1 MKVLQIN
8 AVNKIRST
16 GRNVSELNAFLREAG
31 HTCAVAYSAGPSEF
45 PEFDYHIGSKTDVK
59 IHGLLSRLTGKQGYF
74 SKSVTRKLLSFTDGF
89 APDIVVLNNL
99 HANYIHLPL
108 LLRYLAEKDIA
119 TVAVLHDCWFYTG
132 HCCHYTAARCCKWQ
146 EHCGACPAKKQYNCS
161 WFFDRSA
168 EMLADKKQL
177 FGAIPRLGVVG
188 VSDWLTGEAK
198 KAPVFKNAKSIQR
211 IYNWVDT
218 DLFTPQ
224 DTAALR
230 EKLGLKDQKVLL
242 CVASAWSQEK
252 GLDTVLQFANGL
264 PQGQRLLLVGNAPEE
279 TLAGTNILHIPA
291 TDDVKALAALYAMAD
306 VFVQPSLEETFGKVT
321 AEALSCG
328 TPVVC
333 FDSTANPE
341 LVGEGCGTVVS
352 AGEADALAA
361 AAQAILSAGKAMFSE
376 SCRAFAL
383 QNFRAETSL
392 RQYLEFFETIC
403 LAQSR

>member
-1 MKVLQIN
+1 MRVLQIN

-16 GRNVSELNAFLREAG
+16 GRNVSELNDFLRKAG
-31 HTCAVAYSAGPSEF
+31 HTCAVAYSAGPSDL
-45 PEFDYHIGSKTDVK
+45 PEYEYHIGSKTDVK
-59 IHGLLSRLTGKQGYF
+59 LHGLLSRVSGKQGYF
-74 SKSVTRKLLSFTDGF
+74 SKNATRKLLNFTGSF

-108 LLRYLAEKDIA
+108 LLRYFAEKDIA

-132 HCCHYTAARCCKWQ
+132 HCCHYTAAGCCKWQ
-146 EHCGACPAKKQYNCS
+146 EHCGGCPARKQYNRS

-168 EMLADKKQL
+168 DMLADKKEL

-198 KAPVFKNAKSIQR
+198 KAPVFQNAKSIQR

-218 DLFTPQ
+218 DLFVPQ

-230 EKLGLKDQKVLL
+230 EKLGLKDQKILL
-242 CVASAWSQEK
+242 CVASAWSREK
-252 GLDTVLQFANGL
+252 GLDTVLQLANGL

-279 TLAGTNILHIPA
+279 TLAGTNIQHIPA

-341 LVGEGCGTVVS
+341 LVGEGCGTVVP
-352 AGEADALAA
+352 AGDTDALAA
-361 AAQAILSAGKAMFSE
+361 AAQTILSDGKDAFCKT
-376 SCRAFAL
+376 CRAFAL

-392 RQYLEFFETIC
+392 QAYLQFFETLC
-403 LAQSR
+403 SMK

>member
-1 MKVLQIN
+1 M
-8 AVNKIRST
+8 
-16 GRNVSELNAFLREAG
+16 
-31 HTCAVAYSAGPSEF
+31 
-45 PEFDYHIGSKTDVK
+45 
-59 IHGLLSRLTGKQGYF
+59 
-74 SKSVTRKLLSFTDGF
+74 
-89 APDIVVLNNL
+89 LNNL

-132 HCCHYTAARCCKWQ
+132 HCCHYTAAGCCKWQ
-146 EHCGACPAKKQYNCS
+146 EHCGGCPARKQYNRS

-168 EMLADKKQL
+168 DMLADKKEL

-198 KAPVFKNAKSIQR
+198 KAPVFQNAKQIQR

-242 CVASAWSQEK
+242 CVASAWTREK
-252 GLDTVLQFANGL
+252 GLDTVLQLAHGL
-264 PQGQRLLLVGNAPEE
+264 PKGQRLLLVGNAPEE
-279 TLAGTNILHIPA
+279 TLAGTNIQHIPA

-341 LVGEGCGTVVS
+341 LVGEGCGTVVP
-352 AGEADALAA
+352 AGDTDALAA
-361 AAQAILSAGKAMFSE
+361 AAQTILSDGKDAFCKT
-376 SCRAFAL
+376 CRAFAL

-392 RQYLEFFETIC
+392 QAYLQFFETLC
-403 LAQSR
+403 SMK